1 MNNTDIL
8 REVIKDKFNKNS
20 NELTTGEWKVVADEF
35 AIRYSK
41 VLNEM
46 DR

>member
-8 REVIKDKFNKNS
+8 KEVIKDRFNKKS
-20 NELTTGEWKVVADEF
+20 NELTTDEWKVVADEF
-35 AIRYSK
+35 GIRYSK
-41 VLNEM
+41 ILNEM